1 MGAESDLTS
10 LTQDQTRMRSNIQS
24 LNNVSGQQDLVQQ
37 YARQLS
43 AAETRLVALR
53 DTQSELRRKKAALES
68 ELNSLMDQ
76 ADF

>member
-1 MGAESDLTS
+1 
-10 LTQDQTRMRSNIQS
+10 
-24 LNNVSGQQDLVQQ
+24 
-37 YARQLS
+37 
-43 AAETRLVALR
+43 VALR